1 MQSKA
6 LPPESGFEVV
16 VIGAGV
22 VGLAIAAALARK
34 GRSVLVLEREAG
46 IARGITSRNSEV
58 VHAGIYYPSES
69 LKAQTC
75 VEGRRM
81 LYAWCEARRVDARRL
96 GKLIVATQS
105 SESRILEDLLARGH
119 ANGVEGLALIDAP
132 QVSSLEPEIRAVA
145 ALHSPETG
153 IVDAHALC
161 LSLLAEAES
170 KGALLALARS
180 VEGLEP
186 RSYGWRLDVRC
197 AGAEAEQIDAGW
209 VVDAAGL
216 DADRIAALAGLP
228 VDTLGWRQHP
238 CKGDYF
244 ALAPGVRSLPKR
256 LIYPVPQQAGLG
268 IHATL
273 DLAGQVRFGPDA
285 EYLPARASAG
295 EGSPA
300 PAAASSR
307 SEASASD
314 YDYRVDP
321 AKASLFRE
329 AATRYW
335 PAMRDAELTPAYSG
349 IRPKLAAPGEGFRDF
364 VVEEASRHGA
374 PGFVA
379 CVGIESP
386 GLTASLA
393 IAERVARWDSL

>member
-1 MQSKA
+1 M
-6 LPPESGFEVV
+6 
-16 VIGAGV
+16 IGAGIT
-22 VGLAIAAALARK
+22 GLAIAAALARK

-58 VHAGIYYPSES
+58 VHAGIYYPSDS

-75 VEGRRM
+75 VEGRRR

-96 GKLIVATQS
+96 GKLIVATQA
-105 SESRILEDLLARGH
+105 SEAPILEDLLARGR
-119 ANGVEGLALIDAP
+119 ANGVEGLALIEA
-132 QVSSLEPEIRAVA
+132 QEVSSLEPEIRAVA

-153 IVDAHALC
+153 IVDGHGLC

-170 KGALLALARS
+170 KGALLALGRT

-186 RSYGWRLDVRC
+186 RSYGWRLDVRS

-216 DADRIAALAGLP
+216 EADRIAALAGLP

-244 ALAPGVRSLPKR
+244 ALAPGGRDLPKR

-285 EYLPARASAG
+285 EYLPARTAARDGGSMP
-295 EGSPA
+295 ESGSPDLAA
-300 PAAASSR
+300 PATQPVQH
-307 SEASASD
+307 D
-314 YDYRVDP
+314 YSVDP

-329 AATRYW
+329 AAARYW
-335 PAMRDAELTPAYSG
+335 PAMHDAELTPAYSG

-379 CVGIESP
+379 CIGIESP

-393 IAERVARWDSL
+393 IAERVARWDSV

>member
-1 MQSKA
+1 MQSKSP
-6 LPPESGFEVV
+6 LPESGFEVV
-16 VIGAGV
+16 VIGAGI
-22 VGLAIAAALARK
+22 VGLAIAAALAGK
-34 GRSVLVLEREAG
+34 GRSVLVLERETG

-75 VEGRRM
+75 VEGRER
-81 LYAWCEARRVDARRL
+81 LYAWCEARRVDAQRL
-96 GKLIVATQS
+96 GKLIVATRA
-105 SESRILEDLLARGH
+105 SEVPILEDLRARGR

-132 QVSSLEPEIRAVA
+132 EVSALEPEISAVA

-153 IVDAHALC
+153 IVDGHGLC

-170 KGALLALARS
+170 KGALLALART

-186 RSYGWRLDVRC
+186 RSHGWRLDVRC
-197 AGAEAEQIDAGW
+197 AGAEPEQIDAGW

-216 DADRIAALAGLP
+216 DADRVAALAGLP
-228 VDTLGWRQHP
+228 IDALGWRQHP

-244 ALAPGVRSLPKR
+244 ALAPGVRNLPKR

-285 EYLPARASAG
+285 EYLPART
-295 EGSPA
+295 PDDIDA
-300 PAAASSR
+300 PATQH
-307 SEASASD
+307 D
-314 YDYRVDP
+314 YAVDP
-321 AKASLFRE
+321 AKALLFRE
-329 AATRYW
+329 AAARYW

-379 CVGIESP
+379 CIGIESP

-393 IAERVARWDSL
+393 IAERVASWDSP